1 MNYLAIVNE
10 VMLRLREDEVTSVSE
25 SSYSRLIGVFV
36 KQALS
41 EVEDARDWNVLRTTV
56 QVTTAAGDY
65 AYALASAGTS
75 YNILCVFNDTQDY
88 EVCKAPSAAW
98 MTHQLLGPSVEQNQP
113 GHYDVNGVDGS
124 GDPVVNFFPVPD
136 AVYNINFNM
145 KIKTVLS
152 ADTEEVYVDTLPV
165 ILKATL
171 LAVDERGDDSGLTI
185 DALQGQFN
193 NALANAIAYDAN
205 LNEDETVWEVE

>member
-10 VMLRLREDEVTSVSE
+10 VMLRLREDEVASVSE

-41 EVEDARDWNVLRTTV
+41 EVEDARDWNVLRTTI
-56 QVTTAAGDY
+56 QVTTGAGDWN
-65 AYALASAGTS
+65 YALTNAGTS
-75 YNILCVFNDTQDY
+75 YNILCVFNDTEDY
-88 EVCKAPSAAW
+88 EVQKAPSATW
-98 MTHQLLGPSVEQNQP
+98 MTHNLLGPTTEQNQP
-113 GHYDVNGVDGS
+113 GYYDINGVDAS
-124 GDPVVNFFPVPD
+124 GDPIVNFWPIPD
-136 AVYNINFNM
+136 GVYNVNFNM

-152 ADTEEVYVDTLPV
+152 ADTDEVYVDTLPV

-171 LAVDERGDDSGLTI
+171 LAVDERGDDAGLTI
-185 DALQGQFN
+185 DALQGQFS
-193 NALANAIAYDAN
+193 NALANAAAYDAN